1 MKLSKRRNLKD
12 FVVFFLVSKNLRVG
26 KKKLYKKEGS
36 QLSEFIEFVKINSTS
51 MFNLT
56 MEHIIL
62 VGMAI
67 LIAIVI
73 GVSIGI
79 YLTVND
85 TLAETVLAAASILLT
100 IPSLALF
107 GIMIPFFSIIG
118 HGIGFVPALTALVL
132 YSLLPIIRNTYTGI
146 KNVDPNVID
155 AANGLGMKKNAALN
169 SSRNTEWIACYDG
182 RYSYGSCHEYWYWR
196 HCCIYWCRGTSSLIV
211 QGISRGD
218 MYSIVA
224 GAVLVSLLAIIA
236 DTILLVL
243 QKWFTP
249 KGATH

>member
-1 MKLSKRRNLKD
+1 
-12 FVVFFLVSKNLRVG
+12 
-26 KKKLYKKEGS
+26 
-36 QLSEFIEFVKINSTS
+36 
-51 MFNLT
+51 

-67 LIAIVI
+67 LIAIVT

-155 AANGLGMKKNAALN
+155 AANGLGMKKMQRLIQVEIPNGLPVMMAGIRTAVVMNIGIGVIAAFIGAGGL
-169 SSRNTEWIACYDG
+169 G
-182 RYSYGSCHEYWYWR
+182 
-196 HCCIYWCRGTSSLIV
+196 SLIV

>member
-1 MKLSKRRNLKD
+1 
-12 FVVFFLVSKNLRVG
+12 
-26 KKKLYKKEGS
+26 
-36 QLSEFIEFVKINSTS
+36 
-51 MFNLT
+51 

-146 KNVDPNVID
+146 KHVDPNVID
-155 AANGLGMKKNAALN
+155 AANGLGMKKMQRLIQVEIPNGLPVMMAGIRTAVVMNIGIGVIAAFIGAGGL
-169 SSRNTEWIACYDG
+169 G
-182 RYSYGSCHEYWYWR
+182 
-196 HCCIYWCRGTSSLIV
+196 SLIV

-236 DTILLVL
+236 DTILLLL

-249 KGATH
+249 KGTIH

>member
-1 MKLSKRRNLKD
+1 
-12 FVVFFLVSKNLRVG
+12 
-26 KKKLYKKEGS
+26 
-36 QLSEFIEFVKINSTS
+36 

-67 LIAIVI
+67 LIAIVT

-155 AANGLGMKKNAALN
+155 AANGLGMKKMQRLIQVEIPNGLPVMMAGIRTAVVMNIGIGVIAAFIGAGGL
-169 SSRNTEWIACYDG
+169 G
-182 RYSYGSCHEYWYWR
+182 
-196 HCCIYWCRGTSSLIV
+196 SLIV

>member
-1 MKLSKRRNLKD
+1 
-12 FVVFFLVSKNLRVG
+12 
-26 KKKLYKKEGS
+26 
-36 QLSEFIEFVKINSTS
+36 

-155 AANGLGMKKNAALN
+155 AANGLGMKKMQRLIQVEIPNGLPVMMAGIRTAVVMNIGIGVIAAFIGAGGL
-169 SSRNTEWIACYDG
+169 G
-182 RYSYGSCHEYWYWR
+182 
-196 HCCIYWCRGTSSLIV
+196 SLIV

>member
-1 MKLSKRRNLKD
+1 
-12 FVVFFLVSKNLRVG
+12 
-26 KKKLYKKEGS
+26 
-36 QLSEFIEFVKINSTS
+36 
-51 MFNLT
+51 

-146 KNVDPNVID
+146 KHVDPNVID
-155 AANGLGMKKNAALN
+155 AANGLGMKKMQRLIQVEIPNGLPVMMAGIRTAVVMNIGIGVIAAFIGAGGL
-169 SSRNTEWIACYDG
+169 G
-182 RYSYGSCHEYWYWR
+182 
-196 HCCIYWCRGTSSLIV
+196 SLIV

-236 DTILLVL
+236 DTILLLL

-249 KGATH
+249 KGAIH

>member
-1 MKLSKRRNLKD
+1 M
-12 FVVFFLVSKNLRVG
+12 G

-155 AANGLGMKKNAALN
+155 AANGLGMKKMQRLIQVEIPNGLPVMMAGIRTAVVMNIGIGVIAAFIGAGGL
-169 SSRNTEWIACYDG
+169 G
-182 RYSYGSCHEYWYWR
+182 
-196 HCCIYWCRGTSSLIV
+196 SLIV

>member
-1 MKLSKRRNLKD
+1 
-12 FVVFFLVSKNLRVG
+12 
-26 KKKLYKKEGS
+26 
-36 QLSEFIEFVKINSTS
+36 
-51 MFNLT
+51 

-155 AANGLGMKKNAALN
+155 AANGLGMKKMQRLIQVEIPNGLPVMMAGIRTAVVMNIGIGVIAAFIGAGGL
-169 SSRNTEWIACYDG
+169 
-182 RYSYGSCHEYWYWR
+182 GSF
-196 HCCIYWCRGTSSLIV
+196 IV

>member
-1 MKLSKRRNLKD
+1 M
-12 FVVFFLVSKNLRVG
+12 G

-67 LIAIVI
+67 LIAIVT

-155 AANGLGMKKNAALN
+155 AANGLGMKKMQRLIQVEIPNGLPVMMAGIRTAVVMNIGIGVIAAFIGAGGL
-169 SSRNTEWIACYDG
+169 G
-182 RYSYGSCHEYWYWR
+182 
-196 HCCIYWCRGTSSLIV
+196 SLIV